1 MPTKDI
7 PSNIPAIDHS
17 HLQSLEERL
26 LDLDPKILKYHDRL
40 LEKTDRLVT
49 TTNHIC
55 NELRTL
61 TRHINRQTSI
71 INNTRHIV
79 SAQART
85 ISAQAE
91 KIRAQQEIIDVMQ
104 RDIFRLGTWY
114 SESVGRVNSHEE
126 MLSER
131 ANEVRQLWQ
140 ALERHTRFTEAV
152 ETETYWMHVYT
163 KQVMLMR
170 AADLASIGLRA
181 AADEYD
187 DEEADEGEEDEEDQ
201 EDSEDDGDGAASDT
215 AASSVYMET
224 PLVTP
229 VQQHIML
236 DKIVL
241 RMIED
246 AMPDAL
252 EDVRYGFEVVHRMSA
267 SIHGGDN
274 AQASERGSDDDR
286 EILREDSDDGSMLV

>member
-1 MPTKDI
+1 MDIMPTKDI

-17 HLQSLEERL
+17 HLQGLEERL
-26 LDLDPKILKYHDRL
+26 LDLDRKILKYHDRL
-40 LEKTDRLVT
+40 LENTDRLVT

-85 ISAQAE
+85 ISAQAQ

-114 SESVGRVNSHEE
+114 SESLGRVNSHEE

-131 ANEVRQLWQ
+131 ANEIRQLWQ

-181 AADEYD
+181 AVDEYD
-187 DEEADEGEEDEEDQ
+187 DEEGDEG
-201 EDSEDDGDGAASDT
+201 EDDGDGAASDT
-215 AASSVYMET
+215 AASSVYTET

-229 VQQHIML
+229 AQQHIML

-252 EDVRYGFEVVHRMSA
+252 EDVRDGFEVVHGVSA

-274 AQASERGSDDDR
+274 AQASERGSDEDR

>member
-1 MPTKDI
+1 MDIMPTKDI
-7 PSNIPAIDHS
+7 PSNIHAIDHS

-26 LDLDPKILKYHDRL
+26 LDLDRKILKYHDRL

-49 TTNHIC
+49 AKNHIC

-71 INNTRHIV
+71 INNTRHIA

-85 ISAQAE
+85 IRAQAQ

-114 SESVGRVNSHEE
+114 SDSSGRVNSHEE

-187 DEEADEGEEDEEDQ
+187 DEEGEEDEEDG
-201 EDSEDDGDGAASDT
+201 EDDGDAASDT
-215 AASSVYMET
+215 AASSVYTET

-252 EDVRYGFEVVHRMSA
+252 EDVRDGFEVVHGVSA
-267 SIHGGDN
+267 SIHGGDSVK
-274 AQASERGSDDDR
+274 ASERGSDEDR